1 MTIESIDNIEVAKKL
16 SEEFNVSMPIV
27 DAVYSILYEGLNP
40 DKAVEMLMTRDRKM
54 ED

>member
-16 SEEFNVSMPIV
+16 SAEYGISMPIV
-27 DAVYSILYEGLNP
+27 DAVYDILYNNLSPKE
-40 DKAVEMLMTRDRKM
+40 AVTILMTRDRKM